1 MTGQGRE
8 MTTGGSARGV
18 AATMGETAKMMKLV
32 LRAGSRIARRAGA
45 PMIATVVIA
54 SLAVS
59 PVIAATPAV
68 AVDCQITAPDEQ
80 TAVELAERCDL
91 TVEVTG
97 ARTPWSTTSATP
109 EGSMESVVTTVAT
122 RTSASGEWAP
132 VDTRIVR
139 DAGGGLRVAGPVYPM
154 TLSDGAEAQPLVRLV
169 KDGHELVFDTPF
181 DLTEPEVEP
190 GRVTYPGIAGEG
202 VDLVVSVNDDGTGFS
217 TAIRID
223 DAAAAKRAVKRLD
236 LKNLVFPV
244 TTSAGLTVTQAGDA
258 GGFSVRDAFGKPVF
272 VAPEPR
278 MWDAGAVEAADP
290 AAASSEAGVQAP
302 LARAGVLAPEQ
313 EETGAAGPWRESG
326 WEHLSEEDPAD
337 PDARLVAP
345 LPGDHADGM
354 AVKLVPA
361 EPRHEIATESDGTA
375 PTDGFGAAESE
386 FDAGL
391 TVGGQPVIGS
401 SGDQPQLGG
410 FGAGSSTEPST
421 VGLKVH
427 PDLGMLS
434 DPETTFPVVI
444 DPSVT
449 TAGNEWLMV
458 HDPLTGM
465 DPLEAREYMFD
476 GTQGLGLC
484 DVALVAS
491 CVEKPRFRLG
501 WQFTG
506 LDHLGLLDSAAISSA
521 TFSAYGDYSWDCD
534 PHTVQLYRTGLMDA
548 DSTWGSWA
556 TTFTQELSR
565 ALVAHKPECDN
576 AGWVD
581 FDATAGVKHLAD
593 TDTGTL
599 TLGLK
604 ALVESNM
611 TSGWKR
617 YRNDA
622 KLTVEWTLPET
633 DTRAEGAALAAR
645 DENREPAEDAAA
657 SAVPEPSV
665 APVEVT
671 PTEAPDPA
679 PDPDLVP
686 AQVAPQAATA
696 EVPVPEQLTPID
708 PSTLGGLEMAVGAP
722 PAGEVGEP
730 VVPAAE
736 QVQIAVADQATADAA
751 GVTGVLLDVTDST
764 PAAAGTDTR
773 QVQVEVGYDQF
784 ADLAGA
790 DWSGRL
796 QIVRIPACAETT
808 PDADECQPVPVESVN
823 DAEAGTITATLD
835 LAASGT
841 AALSEPALGAK
852 ETSAAQTEAEAAQT
866 ESTAV
871 TTAAASSG
879 DTFAVTAGASSSGGN
894 WAATPLSAASSW
906 SVSGGTGS
914 LGWSYPVSVPAPAA
928 GPSPELSIGY
938 SSASLDGRVSGVNNQ
953 SSWIGDGWDMTSG
966 FVERR
971 YVPCSEDRDDDS
983 AGRAPNNA
991 TRKTGDL
998 CWDSDNAFLV
1008 FNGSSTP
1015 LVKHDDAATTGAI
1028 EWVPE
1033 GDDGTLVQQYNAS
1046 ARATEY
1052 WKVTTSDG
1060 TEYLFGKD
1068 ERFAGD
1074 TLNQGSRWTV
1084 PVYGNHPGEP
1094 GHESSFRASSVQMG
1108 WRFMLDYVTD
1118 TSSNSMTYKYL
1129 TETNRY
1135 GANNNAGDGSGDAG
1149 TKAVQY
1155 TRGGTLDW
1163 VSYGTR
1169 KGSEPTA
1176 ADGAGSPYL
1185 VDFAVGERCLKAT
1198 GCVLADA
1205 TKAQRT
1211 NWHDS
1216 PLDLRC
1222 TSTTSCKDV
1231 QFPAFFSTKRLTS
1244 VTSKVTAGGSL
1255 RPVNTWALTHSW
1267 RDPGDGTGRILW
1279 LGKIGRTAHGS
1290 WTDANDHITFDP
1302 VVFRGGEQLPGRVDD
1317 SSTDGYPAMNRIR
1330 LTGITTETGAEIG
1343 ITYTNAACS
1352 HANSNGSISEA
1363 EQKANT
1369 QRCFPVRWHPWGEK
1383 NPRTEWFNS
1392 YMVQAITQSPGDAA
1406 VLGTQIKTSY
1416 AYGGGVAW
1424 GKVDDALVPKKDR
1437 TWSVLRGYD
1446 TVSVTTGTTTQTA
1459 KTTTRYLRGTGE
1471 TLSVDSGITERTVED
1486 HERFAGSPLVTTA
1499 YNGAGENAEP
1509 ISKSITI
1516 PEQTETARTGSV
1528 ADGDLLVATRA
1539 TRSDSYSATYDAA
1552 GRLEHV
1558 TRQDSEFNAFGMVTQ
1573 VDDFGAWSKDSAD
1586 NDTSDDLCTRT
1597 TYLGPTTAGQV
1608 VVPRDTETV
1617 SVRCGT
1623 SPARPGD
1630 VVSAMRMAYDDKTYD
1645 VAPTKGLVTSI
1656 TALDPDMGT
1665 FTTKSPVTKTAYD
1678 TRGRAISQTD
1688 ALGRKSETAYTET
1701 AEVVTRVSSA
1711 TPDPDGSGSL
1721 TAHVTMTTID
1731 PLLGVPVEVT
1741 DPNLKKT
1748 TAQYDAAGRLTSV
1761 WYPDRAGKSASA
1773 KYAYKTTRRGVN
1785 TVTTDTLA
1793 ADGSS
1798 YHRSTQIY
1806 DGLLRQI
1813 QTQSESVDGHASA
1826 VPGRVVVDTEYDA
1839 YGRIESVSSPW
1850 FAKGDPSTGLLA
1862 AKTVP
1867 PATTVYKYDGAGRAT
1882 AEILFIGN
1890 TTNPDYEAWRTT
1902 THYDGSRTTVV
1913 PPKGG
1918 VPTQTIVDARGRTTE
1933 LRQYERS
1940 TTSGE
1945 SRLEQIL
1952 DLNYQGATYAYDK
1965 AGRLGTV
1972 KDGDGNAWSYEY
1984 DWLGRQRFASD
1995 PDSGKTETKYDDAG
2009 QTTSVT
2015 DAASN
2020 TIAYTYDAL
2029 GRRTSARD
2037 GIATDAP
2044 VRAKWYYDAY
2054 HPQAGG
2060 PSGPVLK
2067 GQATA
2072 SVRMVGTQ
2080 EYVTALTSVDAAYRP
2095 TGSVTVIPAA
2105 TGLTGLAGRY
2115 ESSMTYTA
2123 DGQVK
2128 SLTYGAAGNLR
2139 KETVTTMYNDAS
2151 MPEWMSG
2158 GFGWG
2163 TYVATSR
2170 FDAYGRLG
2178 YMDLG
2183 NTYGTVVSY
2192 EYEDGTNRLTR
2203 LGLDRERI
2211 GGTELDL
2218 RYAYD
2223 PAGNVLSVKDV
2234 PNALGRAG
2242 DKQCFTYDSLR
2253 RLTQAWTPGTGDCGL
2268 ARSIPGLGGAAPYW
2282 SSWEYDGLGN
2292 RTSETYRTPGQD
2304 GGLVTTTDYA
2314 YGGSRDLDGD
2324 GNTTDVGEFAGPHAV
2339 TGLEVTS
2346 NAATSAGTM
2355 RTSYTY
2361 DKAGRALTQ
2370 TTSTDYERVARSLTW
2385 DRESELAG
2393 VSTVTTVWPEP
2404 EPGSGTDD
2412 GAGDPGG
2419 DPNAPDP
2426 DLGPGTTTTANLS
2439 NLYTAD
2445 GDRLLRTAPDGSI
2458 TLYVGGQEVTKSASG
2473 QVTAVRYYSFAGQTV
2488 AMRTAPGLGGVTSL
2502 VNDPHGTPVASVHNT
2517 NWTTTSV
2524 DKHYTLPFGGA
2535 RGGAEMPGDRA
2546 FLGKTKDGATGLTLV
2561 GARWYDEAAGRFL
2574 SVDPIM
2580 DMAEPQQW
2588 NGYAYAGNSP
2598 LTKSDPTGL
2607 REFANDDPSDDTQE
2621 QIHSAVQHGLGN
2633 EVGGGGGSDA
2643 AVDDVVDN
2651 GWDPIN
2657 FGKIIQAAGDTI
2669 VEQAWGALHGVGDAV
2684 NFMVGYA
2691 SGCVTQHPVLT
2702 GDWSNA
2708 LGYGTYCSNPQ
2719 GAFAGKMGDDT
2730 VEGAKATYNE
2740 LSTDIKEGNT
2750 NELIGAGAVY
2760 AAEAV
2765 VTRKIAVGKT
2775 APAGS
2780 ASASTVSASQIR
2792 FSQRSVNDGVA
2803 EIEASMRA
2811 NGWAGDAIDVVR
2823 MRDGGLTSV
2832 DNRRVLAA
2840 KNAGIDVQALIHG
2853 FDDMIP
2859 EGQAARFVSR
2869 KGVVPET
2876 WGEAILN
2883 RIGNQGAGYR
2893 NAWPNGSPW
2902 TGWAGN

>member
-1 MTGQGRE
+1 
-8 MTTGGSARGV
+8 
-18 AATMGETAKMMKLV
+18 MMKSV
-32 LRAGSRIARRAGA
+32 LRVGSRTARRAGA
-45 PMIATVVIA
+45 PMVATVVIA

-68 AVDCQITAPDEQ
+68 AVDCQVTATDEQ
-80 TAVELAERCDL
+80 TAVDLAQRCDL

-109 EGSMESVVTTVAT
+109 EGSMVSEVTTAAT
-122 RTSASGEWAP
+122 RTSVSGEWAS

-139 DAGGGLRVAGPVYPM
+139 DSAGGLRVAGPVYPM
-154 TLSDGAEAQPLVRLV
+154 TLSDGTEGQPLVRLV
-169 KDGHELVFDTPF
+169 KEGHELVFDTPF
-181 DLTEPEVEP
+181 ELTEPEIEP
-190 GRVTYPGIAGEG
+190 GQVTYPGIAGDG
-202 VDLVVSVNDDGTGFS
+202 VDLVLTVNDDGTGFS

-223 DAAAAKRAVKRLD
+223 DVAAAERAADRLD

-258 GGFSVRDAFGKPVF
+258 GGFSVLDAYGKPVF

-278 MWDAGAVEAADP
+278 MWDAGAVAVSDP
-290 AAASSEAGVQAP
+290 SAASSGDGSQAP
-302 LARAGVLAPEQ
+302 LARAGVLTAPEQ
-313 EETGAAGPWRESG
+313 EESKATGPWRESG

-345 LPGDHADGM
+345 LPGDRTESM
-354 AVKLVPA
+354 SVELVPA
-361 EPRHEIATESDGTA
+361 KPRHHVAEEGDGTA
-375 PTDGFGAAESE
+375 PTSGFGAPESE
-386 FDAGL
+386 PEAGL
-391 TVGGQPVIGS
+391 TVGGQPVTGGFTGDS
-401 SGDQPQLGG
+401 SVLGG
-410 FGAGSSTEPST
+410 FGSGGSTEPLT
-421 VGLKVH
+421 VGVRVRA
-427 PDLGMLS
+427 DLEMLA
-434 DPETTFPVVI
+434 DPGTTFPVVI
-444 DPSVT
+444 DPAVT

-458 HDPLTGM
+458 HEPLTGM
-465 DPLEAREYMFD
+465 DPLVARQYMFE
-476 GTQGLGLC
+476 GSQGVGKC

-491 CVEKPRFRLG
+491 CIGTPRFRLG

-506 LDHLGLLDSAAISSA
+506 LDHLGLLDADAIESA

-534 PHTVQLYRTGLMDA
+534 PHTMMLYRTGVLDA
-548 DSTWGSWA
+548 NSTWASWA

-565 ALVAHKPECDN
+565 VLVAHKPECNN

-581 FDATAGVKHLAD
+581 FDATAGVKYLAD

-599 TLGLK
+599 TLGLR
-604 ALVESNM
+604 ALNEVDM
-611 TSGWKR
+611 TLGWKR
-617 YRNDA
+617 YRHDA
-622 KLTVEWTLPET
+622 KLTIEWTLPET
-633 DTRAEGAALAAR
+633 DTRAEGTALAAR
-645 DENREPAEDAAA
+645 DDNRGPAEAAVDAA
-657 SAVPEPSV
+657 VPVPSV
-665 APVEVT
+665 APQEVT
-671 PTEAPDPA
+671 PTEQPDPA
-679 PDPDLVP
+679 TDPDLVP

-696 EVPVPEQLTPID
+696 EVPVPAELTPIE
-708 PSTLGGLEMAVGAP
+708 PSTLGGLDMAVGAP
-722 PAGEVGEP
+722 PAADPGEP
-730 VVPAAE
+730 TIPAAE
-736 QVQIAVADQATADAA
+736 EIRIAVADQAAADAA
-751 GVTGVLLDVTDST
+751 GVTGVLLDVADTSAVD
-764 PAAAGTDTR
+764 AGTDTR

-823 DAEAGTITATLD
+823 DAEAETITATLD
-835 LAASGT
+835 LVASGA
-841 AALSEPALGAK
+841 AALAEPASGARA
-852 ETSAAQTEAEAAQT
+852 TDAAQT
-866 ESTAV
+866 ESVEVTAD
-871 TTAAASSG
+871 TASSG
-879 DTFAVTAGASSSGGN
+879 DTFAVTAGASSAGGN

-914 LGWSYPVSVPAPAA
+914 LGWSYPLSVPAPAA
-928 GPSPELSIGY
+928 GPLPELSIGY

-991 TRKTGDL
+991 SRKTGDL
-998 CWDSDNAFLV
+998 CWDSDNAILV

-1015 LVKHDDAATTGAI
+1015 LVKHDDANTTSAI

-1033 GDDGTLVQQYNAS
+1033 ADDGTLVQQYNVS
-1046 ARATEY
+1046 SRGSEY
-1052 WKVTTSDG
+1052 WKVTTADG

-1074 TLNQGSRWTV
+1074 TLAQASRWTV

-1094 GHESSFRASSVQMG
+1094 GHKDSFRTSAAPMG

-1118 TSSNSMTYKYL
+1118 TSGNSMTYKYA

-1135 GANNNAGDGSGDAG
+1135 GSNNNAGDGTGNPG

-1169 KGSEPTA
+1169 EGSEPTA
-1176 ADGAGSPYL
+1176 ADGTGSPYL
-1185 VDFAVGERCLKAT
+1185 VDFTVGERCLKST
-1198 GCVLADA
+1198 GCVLSDA

-1222 TSTTSCKDV
+1222 LSTTSCKDV

-1255 RPVNTWALTHSW
+1255 RPVNTWSLTHSW

-1302 VVFRGGEQLPGRVDD
+1302 VVFAGGEQMPGRVDD

-1330 LTGITTETGAEIG
+1330 LTSITTETGAVIG

-1352 HANSNGSISEA
+1352 HTSLNGSISESD
-1363 EQKANT
+1363 QKANT

-1383 NPRTEWFNS
+1383 NPRTEWFNA
-1392 YMVQAITQSPGDAA
+1392 YMVQAITQSPGDAS
-1406 VLGTQIKTSY
+1406 VLGTQIKISY
-1416 AYGGGVAW
+1416 AYSGGVAW

-1437 TWSVLRGYD
+1437 TWSVLRGYEI
-1446 TVSVTTGTTTQTA
+1446 VSVTTGTTTQTA
-1459 KTTTRYLRGTGE
+1459 KTNTRYLRGTGE
-1471 TLSVDSGITERTVED
+1471 TLGAETGITGRNVVD
-1486 HERFAGSPLVTTA
+1486 HERFAGTPLVTTT
-1499 YNGAGENAEP
+1499 YNGAGDSAAP
-1509 ISKSITI
+1509 IARSITV

-1558 TRQDSEFNAFGMVTQ
+1558 TRQDSRFNEFGMVTKA
-1573 VDDFGAWSKDSAD
+1573 DDFGAWSKDSGD
-1586 NDTSDDLCTRT
+1586 NDTSDDLCTTT
-1597 TYLGPTTAGQV
+1597 TYLGLINLGQV
-1608 VVPRDTETV
+1608 VVPRDTTTAAKV
-1617 SVRCGT
+1617 CPSGT
-1623 SPARPGD
+1623 TPPDPAD
-1630 VVSAMRMAYDDKTYD
+1630 VVSAMQMAYDDKAYG
-1645 VAPTKGLVTSI
+1645 VAPTKGLVTSV
-1656 TALDPDMGT
+1656 TSLDPKTGT
-1665 FTTKSPVTKTAYD
+1665 FTAESPVTKTSYD
-1678 TRGRAISQTD
+1678 ALGRATSQTD
-1688 ALGRKSETAYTET
+1688 ALGRRSETAYTPT
-1701 AEVVTRVSSA
+1701 AGVVTQVA
-1711 TPDPDGSGSL
+1711 TKSPDPDGSGVL
-1721 TAHVTMTTID
+1721 TAHETATVID

-1761 WYPDRAGKSASA
+1761 WYPDRAGKSASV

-1785 TVTTDTLA
+1785 AVTTDTLA

-1850 FAKGDPSTGLLA
+1850 YARGVPSTGLLA

-1867 PATTVYKYDGAGRAT
+1867 PATTVYEYDGAGRTT
-1882 AEILFIGN
+1882 AEILFLGN
-1890 TTNPDYEAWRTT
+1890 TTNQNYEAWRTT
-1902 THYDGSRTTVV
+1902 THYDGSETTIV

-1945 SRLEQIL
+1945 SRLAQIL
-1952 DLNYQGATYAYDK
+1952 DLDYVAATYSYDA

-1972 KDGDGNAWSYEY
+1972 KDGDGNAWSYGY
-1984 DWLGRQRFASD
+1984 DRLGRQTSASD
-1995 PDSGKTETKYDDAG
+1995 PDSGKTQTEYDKAG
-2009 QTTSVT
+2009 QVTWVT
-2015 DAASN
+2015 DATGS
-2020 TIAYTYDAL
+2020 TVAYTYDAL

-2037 GIATDAP
+2037 GIAADAA

-2054 HPQAGG
+2054 HPQAGVPAG
-2060 PSGPVLK
+2060 PGLK
-2067 GQATA
+2067 GQTTA

-2095 TGSVTVIPAA
+2095 TGSVTVIPSA
-2105 TGLTGLAGRY
+2105 TGLTGLSGRY

-2183 NTYGTVVSY
+2183 NTYGTVVTY

-2223 PAGNVLSVKDV
+2223 SAGNVLSVKDV
-2234 PNALGRAG
+2234 PNALGRAA
-2242 DKQCFTYDSLR
+2242 DKQCFTYDWAR
-2253 RLTQAWTPGTGDCGL
+2253 RLTEAWTPGTGNCAL

-2282 SSWEYDGLGN
+2282 NSWEYDDLGY
-2292 RTSETYRTPGQD
+2292 RTMEKQRTPGQD
-2304 GGLVTTTDYA
+2304 GGLETTTDYTF
-2314 YGGSRDLDGD
+2314 GGSRDLDGD

-2339 TGLEVTS
+2339 TSLEVTS
-2346 NAATSAGTM
+2346 NAATSAGTA
-2355 RTSYTY
+2355 RASYTY
-2361 DKAGRALTQ
+2361 DKAGRTLTQ

-2385 DRESELAG
+2385 DRESELAA
-2393 VSTVTTVWPEP
+2393 VSTATTVWPEP

-2426 DLGPGTTTTANLS
+2426 DLGPGTTTTAKLG

-2445 GDRLLRTAPDGSI
+2445 GDRLLRTAPDGSV
-2458 TLYVGGQEVTKSASG
+2458 TLYLGGQEVTKSASG
-2473 QVTAVRYYSFAGQTV
+2473 QVTTVRYYSFAGQTV

-2524 DKHYTLPFGGA
+2524 DKHYTLPFGGL
-2535 RGGAEMPGDRA
+2535 RGGVEMPGDRA
-2546 FLGKTKDGATGLTLV
+2546 FLGKTKDAATGLTLV
-2561 GARWYDEAAGRFL
+2561 GARWYDEVVGQFL

-2580 DMAEPQQW
+2580 DLASPQQW
-2588 NGYAYAGNSP
+2588 NAYTYANNNP
-2598 LTKSDPTGL
+2598 TTLSDPTGL
-2607 REFANDDPSDDTQE
+2607 KPD
-2621 QIHSAVQHGLGN
+2621 GCGN
-2633 EVGGGGGSDA
+2633 TCVYYGGEWGVGGGKSDPRPGGGGRDSGAGDGVASGLGDKIPVVTIYVGDGSDIPLHGLPTGTYVEHSMLA
-2643 AVDDVVDN
+2643 MLRSFHGSAAWVDELNELPGGCTDTDAFLGNSCPSGVSLTGEDLGEIAYELFAADIVDCAHGEVDGCAWLAIGVATGGIGKAAKAVDVTSDVLRASE
-2651 GWDPIN
+2651 
-2657 FGKIIQAAGDTI
+2657 AAGD
-2669 VEQAWGALHGVGDAV
+2669 AA
-2684 NFMVGYA
+2684 
-2691 SGCVTQHPVLT
+2691 
-2702 GDWSNA
+2702 
-2708 LGYGTYCSNPQ
+2708 
-2719 GAFAGKMGDDT
+2719 
-2730 VEGAKATYNE
+2730 
-2740 LSTDIKEGNT
+2740 NT
-2750 NELIGAGAVY
+2750 
-2760 AAEAV
+2760 
-2765 VTRKIAVGKT
+2765 
-2775 APAGS
+2775 
-2780 ASASTVSASQIR
+2780 
-2792 FSQRSVNDGVA
+2792 
-2803 EIEASMRA
+2803 
-2811 NGWAGDAIDVVR
+2811 
-2823 MRDGGLTSV
+2823 
-2832 DNRRVLAA
+2832 
-2840 KNAGIDVQALIHG
+2840 
-2853 FDDMIP
+2853 
-2859 EGQAARFVSR
+2859 AARLGPARSTNQILDQWRTLPKGEQKHVRTVGTTPEMRELFDTWVVGGERLAPRADGAIPDVYRMSDGSVIQWRTTSGSGGETIEIVTGSGKPR
-2869 KGVVPET
+2869 KVHLP
-2876 WGEAILN
+2876 
-2883 RIGNQGAGYR
+2883 
-2893 NAWPNGSPW
+2893 
-2902 TGWAGN
+2902 